1 MVAVI
6 DYNAGNVRSVLYA
19 LERIGVEAVLTANHE
34 EIAAAEKVIFPG
46 VGAAG
51 STMRF
56 LREEDLDQ
64 LIADYAD
71 GTLQPEQAKRLL
83 ELLQGSES
91 VRLQV
96 AAASV
101 TERCSSM

>member
-1 MVAVI
+1 M
-6 DYNAGNVRSVLYA
+6 N
-19 LERIGVEAVLTANHE
+19 EA
-34 EIAAAEKVIFPG
+34 
-46 VGAAG
+46 
-51 STMRF
+51 
-56 LREEDLDQ
+56 EDLDQ

-101 TERCSSM
+101 TERLLRAMGRGAVPTPQILEAIR

>member
-1 MVAVI
+1 M
-6 DYNAGNVRSVLYA
+6 N
-19 LERIGVEAVLTANHE
+19 EA
-34 EIAAAEKVIFPG
+34 
-46 VGAAG
+46 
-51 STMRF
+51 
-56 LREEDLDQ
+56 EDLDQ

-71 GTLQPEQAKRLL
+71 GTLEPEQAKRLL

-101 TERCSSM
+101 TERLLRAMGQGAVPTPQILDAIRSSKTSKSLISRFNFLSSP